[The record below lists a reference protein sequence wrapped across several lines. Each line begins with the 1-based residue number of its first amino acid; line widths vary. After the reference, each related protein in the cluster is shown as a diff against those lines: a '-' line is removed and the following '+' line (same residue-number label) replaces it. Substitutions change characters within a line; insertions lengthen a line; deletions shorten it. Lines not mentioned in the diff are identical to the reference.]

1 MSAGTMVL
9 LEMGMEGGALFLM
22 TIMPSFTET
31 FTGSHFVLCG
41 REGEREEGGREG
53 GKEGRR
59 EEGGREGEVEESW
72 REGER
77 RVKMD
82 FIMHTRSV
90 I

>member
-1 MSAGTMVL
+1 VSAGTMVL

-41 REGEREEGGREG
+41 REG
-53 GKEGRR
+53 
-59 EEGGREGEVEESW
+59 GREGEVEESW